1 MMNVSQEQLHKAI
14 MAYAE
19 EEIAMKATGLAKFG
33 SYFLIS
39 SLYNRPDKTVGA
51 LLNHPFIQMT
61 DIVNT
66 DGTIK
71 ADELYSAARS
81 AMEKAH
87 SIMISGITF
96 GITDIDKLYSIL
108 QRG

>member
-1 MMNVSQEQLHKAI
+1 MVVTTDRLHRAI
-14 MAYAE
+14 MTYAE
-19 EEIAMKATGLAKFG
+19 EEIARKASGLTKFA

-39 SLYNRPDKTVGA
+39 SLANHPEKTVGA
-51 LLNHPFIQMT
+51 LLNNPLIKMT
-61 DIVNT
+61 DIVND

-81 AMEKAH
+81 AMDQ
-87 SIMISGITF
+87 SVSVTVSGITF
-96 GITDIDKLYSIL
+96 TSSDIDKIYTIL

>member
-1 MMNVSQEQLHKAI
+1 MIITQDKLHNAI
-14 MAYAE
+14 MTYAE
-19 EEIAMKATGLAKFG
+19 EEIASKSVGLTRFA

-39 SLYNRPDKTVGA
+39 SLQNHPEKTVGA
-51 LLNHPFIQMT
+51 IVNSPLIKMT
-61 DIVNT
+61 DIVNA

-81 AMEKAH
+81 AMDK
-87 SIMISGITF
+87 SVSVTISGITF
-96 GITDIDKLYSIL
+96 SAPDIDKIYTIL